1 MWVQVGCNKVK
12 TMNLK
17 MRKKLNS
24 QAGETITEVLVSLL
38 IAALALT
45 MLAGMISSTVSLVT
59 RSKETMNRYYEG
71 NAKLEQHSG
80 GEPATVTIKATNGEV
95 METPGIILY
104 ENPVFNSE
112 EKTIYA
118 YAGSAD

>member
-1 MWVQVGCNKVK
+1 MI
-12 TMNLK
+12 
-17 MRKKLNS
+17 KKLNT
-24 QAGETITEVLVSLL
+24 QTGETITEVLVSLL
-38 IAALALT
+38 VAALALT

-71 NAKLEQHSG
+71 NAKLERRLEG
-80 GEPATVTIKATNGEV
+80 TAATVTIQSAGGEV
-95 METPGIILY
+95 KETPDVTLY
-104 ENPVFNSE
+104 ENAVFNSE

>member
-1 MWVQVGCNKVK
+1 MQAGCNWVI

-71 NAKLEQHSG
+71 NAKLEQHSD
-80 GEPATVTIKATNGEV
+80 GEPATVTIKSTNGEV

-104 ENPVFNSE
+104 ENPVFKSE

-118 YAGSAD
+118 YAGAAD

>member
-1 MWVQVGCNKVK
+1 
-12 TMNLK
+12 
-17 MRKKLNS
+17 
-24 QAGETITEVLVSLL
+24 
-38 IAALALT
+38 
-45 MLAGMISSTVSLVT
+45 
-59 RSKETMNRYYEG
+59 MNRYYEG
-71 NAKLEQHSG
+71 NAKLEQHSD

>member
-71 NAKLEQHSG
+71 NAKLEQHSD

>member
-1 MWVQVGCNKVK
+1 MQAGCNKVK

-71 NAKLEQHSG
+71 NAKLEQHSD

-104 ENPVFNSE
+104 ENHVFNSE